1 MRRSKR
7 MLPLVVLT
15 ALFGAL
21 IPAIASSDGTP
32 TVNGLDSLMWS
43 PQQVTVAAG
52 GSVNF
57 ENSSGLLHGIHWDS
71 GPSTPS
77 CNGIPLDGA
86 TPSWSP
92 SWSGSCSFSTPG
104 TYRYYCSYHGPSMSG
119 TVIVSAD
126 GTTTTSSTS
135 TAPPGGTPQPPS
147 GGDGSVVSPVLGS
160 ISLSDSQRGTAVRG
174 SAKLGQGHSRLEIKL
189 TAGSAAL
196 GAASKRSGLLVGDL
210 RKRSVGPGKVS
221 FSVALRASGKRALR
235 RRGRLAVKVLLTV
248 TPAGGGAT
256 SATRHVTLHR

>member
-1 MRRSKR
+1 MEEIMRRSKR

-21 IPAIASSDGTP
+21 IPAIASSDGPP

-43 PQQVTVAAG
+43 PGQVTVAAG

-57 ENSSGLLHGIHWDS
+57 ANSSGLLHGIHWDS

-77 CNGIPLDGA
+77 CNGVPLDGA
-86 TPSWSP
+86 TPSFSS
-92 SWSGSCSFSTPG
+92 SWSGSCSFSTAG

-126 GTTTTSSTS
+126 GATTTTSSTS
-135 TAPPGGTPQPPS
+135 TPPPGGTPPPAS
-147 GGDGSVVSPVLGS
+147 GGSSALASV
-160 ISLSDSQRGTAVRG
+160 SLPASQRGTLLHG
-174 SAKLGQGHSRLEIKL
+174 SVKLGQSGSRLEIKL
-189 TAGSAAL
+189 SASGAAL
-196 GAASKRSGLLVGDL
+196 GGSGTRAALLVGRL
-210 RKRSVGPGKVS
+210 LKRSVGPGKVS
-221 FSVALRASGKRALR
+221 FSIPLSTSAKRALR
-235 RRGRLAVKVLLTV
+235 RHGRLAVKVLLTV

-256 SATRHVTLHR
+256 RVTRHVTLHR